1 MHFMNQNYLHIESHS
16 FPELNIFCFVYVATG
31 AEGGQYPFYFLP
43 KNPKILARFCEI
55 KYK

>member
-1 MHFMNQNYLHIESHS
+1 MKQNYLHIESHS

-43 KNPKILARFCEI
+43 KNPQILARFCEI